1 MQSHPDAL
9 VRSEAIRCLQQLHMF
24 APDVVNLQTLIPHL
38 CHQLLS
44 PHLNLRKSSVECL
57 RQLAHR
63 EAHEICALGKSI
75 VNDNKEVVKKMY
87 TSNRGLEGQLLII
100 TVIFFI
106 SVYSR

>member
-1 MQSHPDAL
+1 
-9 VRSEAIRCLQQLHMF
+9 MF

-87 TSNRGLEGQLLII
+87 TSNRGLEGQLNYNSLFLLN
-100 TVIFFI
+100 TKLKF
-106 SVYSR
+106 SRFL